1 MIMDR
6 KWVIA
11 SKYGKQ
17 GLNQKQIARHQI
29 QPVKAL
35 AGGLLSQG
43 IRMIYKDPG
52 SKAALKKLTS
62 WVKSKYKGKLGTLG
76 KLELKKRKAEGLAK
90 YAKLLQTKTTSGAF
104 KGSKKKAKLATGA
117 FRKTELQTTAYAKKI
132 NEITKAMIHKPIRTK
147 LHSTGGLSAAT
158 PHGYL
163 AGGLLTKGVKTAY
176 KLAKQKY
183 PRLFTSKALSMIR
196 DTKTRNYSQLKQLGF
211 DKGLKPKQLRKMAV
225 SEVLKERLNK
235 LKRLSITHHNKAAKI
250 VKSKMITP
258 WNKTTGKAKAM
269 FTSRQYRNIHRYDRT
284 STQKKLDALRTS
296 EGDLSVYQESIK
308 AKRATKHALGGEV
321 VIGKNVDGGLL

>member
-1 MIMDR
+1 MITPR
-6 KWVIA
+6 QWII
-11 SKYGKQ
+11 SQKYGKKGAQ
-17 GLNQKQIARHQI
+17 QIQSQKTKGPQI

-132 NEITKAMIHKPIRTK
+132 NEITKAIINKPLKTK
-147 LHSTGGLSAAT
+147 LHSTGG
-158 PHGYL
+158 
-163 AGGLLTKGVKTAY
+163 
-176 KLAKQKY
+176 
-183 PRLFTSKALSMIR
+183 
-196 DTKTRNYSQLKQLGF
+196 
-211 DKGLKPKQLRKMAV
+211 
-225 SEVLKERLNK
+225 EV
-235 LKRLSITHHNKAAKI
+235 I
-250 VKSKMITP
+250 
-258 WNKTTGKAKAM
+258 
-269 FTSRQYRNIHRYDRT
+269 
-284 STQKKLDALRTS
+284 
-296 EGDLSVYQESIK
+296 
-308 AKRATKHALGGEV
+308 
-321 VIGKNVDGGLL
+321 IGKNVDRSLL